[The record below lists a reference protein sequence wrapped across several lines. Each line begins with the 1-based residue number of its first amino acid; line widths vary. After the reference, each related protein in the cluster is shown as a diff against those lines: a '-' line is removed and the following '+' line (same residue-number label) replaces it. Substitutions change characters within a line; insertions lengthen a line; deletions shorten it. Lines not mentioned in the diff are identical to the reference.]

1 MRIRRFG
8 GAPNA
13 AVGSVLSAGSRRRG
27 VAATLAGFLAIGLAL
42 QFFGPIGA
50 ARASHSPTH
59 FVVRQEGANYVAQSQ
74 TKTYT
79 GGLKTVVETAVAD
92 LKAAAGGTLT
102 FQAGV
107 FDLGTTYFRL
117 ENMTDITIEGQGMDV
132 TFIQNNTSEAHDTEP
147 FNTQGATRVIIRD
160 LNVSAG
166 GPPRTTSDAIDMDKG
181 NNVLIQRVKITYSR
195 GKGIIFDGKD
205 AGWSSQGNTVL
216 DCNISGTNND
226 GIQFLASNNN
236 RVEGCFIHDTVK
248 DGIEA
253 TKSQSNAPQPHKK
266 SNDNVII
273 GNIIDN
279 AGQNGIRIHSSD
291 RNQITGNQITNSSDD
306 TANQDGIRIIC
317 DESITG
323 DDNRVEGNTATDN
336 QATKT
341 QAYGLNIANSI
352 CNRTF
357 VGTNHF
363 AGNKTG
369 TIRDVG
375 TNTQYGTSDT
385 TPPSNPTNLQANA
398 VSSSRVDLT
407 WTASTDNIGVVAYDI
422 YRNASFL
429 TSVGAVTAYSDTT
442 VFPSTTYSYQVRAR
456 DSAGNPSGLSN
467 TASVTT
473 PSGPPPP
480 SVLTFTPTDD
490 AYVRAD
496 QPGSNFGQI
505 GSIGVDSSP
514 VKHSFLKFNVAGI
527 GTNTVVSAKLRL
539 ACIDSSDSGGLF
551 YRVLDPNSWSEA
563 GVTWN
568 TSPAADT
575 NQVASL
581 GAVSATKAY
590 EVDLTS
596 LVSQDGLVSVK
607 MVSNSTSGNGADFQS
622 SEGSVPPQLIVTTS
636 GGGGSDTTP
645 PSTPTN
651 LQATAV
657 SSNRVDMTWT
667 ASTDNVGVTNY
678 DIYRNTSFL
687 TSVGPVTTYSDTTA
701 SPSTSYSY
709 QVRARDAAGNPS
721 GLSNTST
728 VTTPAASDTTPP
740 STPTNLQAT
749 AVSSN
754 RVDMTWTASTD
765 NVGVTNYDIYRNT
778 SFLTSVGPVTTYSD
792 TTASPSTSYSYQVRA
807 RDAAGNPSGLS
818 NTSTV
823 TTPAAGAALFSDGFE
838 TGNFSNWTL
847 NTGLLAQQQEV
858 YQGSWAARGTT
869 TSAATW
875 AYKTLG
881 STQSELYYRIRFKVI
896 SQGST
901 STVNLLKLRTVTG
914 TAILGLFRN
923 SSGNLGYRNEVAAV
937 STSSS
942 TPVTTGV
949 WHQVQVRV
957 RINGA
962 SGESETWFDGVR
974 IASLSKTENFGT
986 TPLGR
991 VQIGENSSGKTYD
1004 VAFDDVVANTSFI
1017 T

>member
-42 QFFGPIGA
+42 QFLGPIGA

-728 VTTPAASDTTPP
+728 VTTPAA
-740 STPTNLQAT
+740 
-749 AVSSN
+749 
-754 RVDMTWTASTD
+754 
-765 NVGVTNYDIYRNT
+765 
-778 SFLTSVGPVTTYSD
+778 
-792 TTASPSTSYSYQVRA
+792 
-807 RDAAGNPSGLS
+807 
-818 NTSTV
+818 
-823 TTPAAGAALFSDGFE
+823 GAALFSDGFE

>member
-728 VTTPAASDTTPP
+728 VTTPAA
-740 STPTNLQAT
+740 
-749 AVSSN
+749 
-754 RVDMTWTASTD
+754 
-765 NVGVTNYDIYRNT
+765 
-778 SFLTSVGPVTTYSD
+778 
-792 TTASPSTSYSYQVRA
+792 
-807 RDAAGNPSGLS
+807 
-818 NTSTV
+818 
-823 TTPAAGAALFSDGFE
+823 GAALFSDGFE

-875 AYKTLG
+875 ASKTLG

>member
-473 PSGPPPP
+473 SSGPPPP

-636 GGGGSDTTP
+636 GGGG
-645 PSTPTN
+645 
-651 LQATAV
+651 
-657 SSNRVDMTWT
+657 
-667 ASTDNVGVTNY
+667 
-678 DIYRNTSFL
+678 
-687 TSVGPVTTYSDTTA
+687 
-701 SPSTSYSY
+701 
-709 QVRARDAAGNPS
+709 
-721 GLSNTST
+721 
-728 VTTPAASDTTPP
+728 SDTTPP

>member
-429 TSVGAVTAYSDTT
+429 ASVGAVTAYSDTT

-728 VTTPAASDTTPP
+728 VTTPAA
-740 STPTNLQAT
+740 
-749 AVSSN
+749 
-754 RVDMTWTASTD
+754 
-765 NVGVTNYDIYRNT
+765 
-778 SFLTSVGPVTTYSD
+778 
-792 TTASPSTSYSYQVRA
+792 
-807 RDAAGNPSGLS
+807 
-818 NTSTV
+818 
-823 TTPAAGAALFSDGFE
+823 GAALFSDGFE

>member
-728 VTTPAASDTTPP
+728 VTTPAA
-740 STPTNLQAT
+740 
-749 AVSSN
+749 
-754 RVDMTWTASTD
+754 
-765 NVGVTNYDIYRNT
+765 
-778 SFLTSVGPVTTYSD
+778 
-792 TTASPSTSYSYQVRA
+792 
-807 RDAAGNPSGLS
+807 
-818 NTSTV
+818 
-823 TTPAAGAALFSDGFE
+823 GAALFSDGFE